1 MTEYDYQRLPYL
13 VRFEDHSVI
22 KETYARQLNQIT
34 LEGHLLRPNDRPSKT
49 LLVFMHPSGLMHYL
63 PMPIAMATMATM
75 ADPRWLDPTID
86 PNDRKPNW
94 CFMGNPQMV
103 NNAPAG
109 LARFC
114 TLRSW
119 LSQWSYDL
127 SCANGPA
134 CAKRISVPTLVIGN
148 TAGDG
153 CTPSH
158 TKRIFET
165 IASADKTKRMI
176 QGATHYYFGQ
186 PDKLES
192 R

>member
-63 PMPIAMATMATM
+63 PMPIAMATMA
-75 ADPRWLDPTID
+75 DPRWLDPTID

-94 CFMGNPQMV
+94 CFMGNPQMI

-127 SCANGPA
+127 S
-134 CAKRISVPTLVIGN
+134 
-148 TAGDG
+148 
-153 CTPSH
+153 
-158 TKRIFET
+158 
-165 IASADKTKRMI
+165 
-176 QGATHYYFGQ
+176 
-186 PDKLES
+186 
-192 R
+192 